1 MFRFCVALILV
12 SELVLLALLPLLV
25 SETLVLFLA
34 PLLLLT
40 VLLAFILYPKFGDFS
55 YRAWR
60 LTPESITTY
69 KPIDT
74 SQASQEANPILLS
87 RSIVERATEIRR
99 AMGNSPSEAQVEIC
113 ALGYR
118 ACVNDVITLTH
129 ITNQELPNAD
139 LLRRMKLNRARRRAT
154 EALSGARKALPPDA
168 LRAQHQEK
176 Q

>member
-1 MFRFCVALILV
+1 MFRFCVAFILTV
-12 SELVLLALLPLLV
+12 EMISLALLPLLV

-34 PLLLLT
+34 PLVLLT
-40 VLLAFILYPKFGDFS
+40 VLLAFILYPRFGRVS

-60 LTPESITTY
+60 LTPENITTY
-69 KPIDT
+69 NSHD
-74 SQASQEANPILLS
+74 ELEEVEPILLS
-87 RSIVERATEIRR
+87 RFIVERAKAIRR
-99 AMGNSPSEAQVEIC
+99 AMLGPTSEAQVEIC

-118 ACVNDVITLTH
+118 ACVNDMITLTH
-129 ITNQELPNAD
+129 TVNEELPNAD

-168 LRAQHQEK
+168 LRTRHQEK